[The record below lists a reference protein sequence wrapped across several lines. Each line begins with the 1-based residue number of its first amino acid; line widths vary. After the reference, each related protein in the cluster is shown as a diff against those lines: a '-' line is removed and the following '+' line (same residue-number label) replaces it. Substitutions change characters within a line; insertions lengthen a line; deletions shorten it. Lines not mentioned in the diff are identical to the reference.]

1 MNSLIAVLALLQQT
15 GDRIPG
21 DLLLLDSGMAGLF
34 DAYLEAVP
42 ECPARDDTPVRF
54 WLLDLAGSRASAGLR
69 NAVRLLRRT
78 RDSDLRSALKS
89 YLWTC
94 SAYLDSFSDVREMY
108 RAPAPPDSAG
118 AMEAEDGL
126 FERDEAWL
134 DAGSALF
141 ALLAEEGWR

>member
-1 MNSLIAVLALLQQT
+1 MTALIAMLALLQT

-42 ECPARDDTPVRF
+42 ECPAREDTPVRF
-54 WLLDLAGSRASAGLR
+54 WLLDLAGSRASAALR
-69 NAVRLLRRT
+69 NSVHLLGRT
-78 RDSDLRSALKS
+78 RDRDLRSALKS

-94 SAYLDSFSDVREMY
+94 SAYLDSFSDVRDMY
-108 RAPAPPDSAG
+108 RAPGAPDSAG
-118 AMEAEDGL
+118 AVGAEDGL
-126 FERDEAWL
+126 FERDQAWL